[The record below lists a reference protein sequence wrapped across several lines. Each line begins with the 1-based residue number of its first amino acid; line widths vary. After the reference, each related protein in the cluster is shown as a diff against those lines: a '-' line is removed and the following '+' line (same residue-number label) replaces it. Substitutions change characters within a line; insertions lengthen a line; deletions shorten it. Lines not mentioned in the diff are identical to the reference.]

1 MQTNTIQF
9 KAMQDKTAQCS
20 TKCSMV
26 GSDTRRYNAGLG
38 QGLPCK
44 QVWGRACPDLGQGLP
59 QVWAGSGAGSALT
72 WGRVCPRSGQ
82 GLGQGLP

>member
-9 KAMQDKTAQCS
+9 EAMQDKTAQCS

-59 QVWAGSGAGSALT
+59 QVQAGSGAGSALT

-82 GLGQGLP
+82 GLGQGLL